1 MGIEVR
7 SRTRSLRQVSMA
19 GQCGGRDAKVLGG
32 PRERKSGP
40 VKLGLWYG
48 LLIEVSFAENEE
60 MACGVVVRRG
70 VTGNLG
76 APQFVEVAV
85 AVDADVVRDVDPPQ
99 LVLVVALV
107 LAETARGVTVVA
119 ENHGLVVE
127 GHPGDS
133 EGTPSG
139 AGRSGAPGISAQ
151 QLSRSGTGGERG

>member
-1 MGIEVR
+1 MRIEIR
-7 SRTRSLRQVSMA
+7 ARARSLGEVPMTRQCV
-19 GQCGGRDAKVLGG
+19 GRDAKGLDS
-32 PRERKSGP
+32 PCERHSRSTQ
-40 VKLGLWYG
+40 LGLG
-48 LLIEVSFAENEE
+48 HNLFIEVPFTENKE

-70 VTGNLG
+70 VADELG
-76 APQFVEVAV
+76 AAQLVDVAV

-151 QLSRSGTGGERG
+151 QLSRSGTGGER